1 MQASLLRPVLIAPL
15 AAASQLEP
23 MFSFGGPSAL
33 AGSTCDPSGMTASTI
48 VAATAEVVSFT

>member
-1 MQASLLRPVLIAPL
+1 MHAFLFRLVWIAPF

-33 AGSTCDPSGMTASTI
+33 ADSMISG
-48 VAATAEVVSFT
+48 AA